1 MTGLHSKE
9 RDKIKVF
16 FVFSALSSF
25 VRRDLEICRKYFD
38 VKDMMVATF
47 LVPRKGRDPLVFV
60 KLLRG
65 VLWADIVYCW
75 FADLNAFFLTLFSVI
90 FRKKSLVVV
99 GGYEVAYV
107 PEMSYGSML
116 GRQSAFIV
124 KCVFKFAHR
133 ILAVSRFSQKE
144 ILNYAMHEKVEL
156 IYNGVDCGTFRPCG
170 EKRNDLVLMVGP
182 ISKEEIK
189 IHGLDTFVEAAKFL
203 HGVKFLAIGLSE
215 DAVNFLSRSLP
226 PNVTLMGIIPQKD
239 LIPHYQ
245 KAKVY
250 CQLSLR
256 ESFGMSLA
264 EAMCCE
270 CVPVV
275 TKNGG
280 AMSEVVG
287 KTGFFTRF
295 GDPQNV
301 AEMIMR
307 ALKSGKGKEA
317 RNRIVNY
324 FSITRREKT
333 LVNLIQKIV
342 FHYEEK

>member
-1 MTGLHSKE
+1 VLKAGKE
-9 RDKIKVF
+9 IKIL
-16 FVFSALSSF
+16 FVYSALSSF
-25 VRRDLEICRKYFD
+25 VRRDLELLRRHFD
-38 VKDMMVATF
+38 VREMKVMTF
-47 LVPRKGRDPLVFV
+47 LVPRKGRDPLVLL

-116 GRQSAFIV
+116 GRRSAFIV
-124 KCVFKFAHR
+124 KCVLKFAHR
-133 ILAVSRFSQKE
+133 ILAVSKFSQKE
-144 ILNYAMHEKVEL
+144 ILDYAMHEKVEL
-156 IYNGVDCGTFRPCG
+156 VFNGVDCETFRPCG
-170 EKRNDLVLMVGP
+170 ENRNDSVLMVGP

-189 IHGLDTFVEAAKFL
+189 IHGLDTFIEAAKFL
-203 HGVKFLAIGLSE
+203 PRVNFLAIGLSK
-215 DAVNFLSRSLP
+215 DAVNFLSKSLP

-239 LIPHYQ
+239 LIPYYQ
-245 KAKVY
+245 KSKVY

-256 ESFGMSLA
+256 ESFGVSLA

-275 TKNGG
+275 TKNAG

-307 ALKSGKGKEA
+307 ALKSEQGKEA
-317 RNRIVNY
+317 RNRIVKY
-324 FSITRREKT
+324 FSIRRREKA
-333 LVNLIQKIV
+333 LVNLIEKTV
-342 FHYEEK
+342 FHYEEE

>member
-1 MTGLHSKE
+1 MS
-9 RDKIKVF
+9 F
-16 FVFSALSSF
+16 SSF
-25 VRRDLEICRKYFD
+25 VRKDLELLKKHFD
-38 VKDMMVATF
+38 VKQMNVATF
-47 LVPRKGRDPLVFV
+47 LVPQKGRDPLVLL
-60 KLLRG
+60 KLLKG

-75 FADLNAFFLTLFSVI
+75 FADLNAFFLTLFSLI
-90 FRKKSLVVV
+90 FRRKSLVVV

-107 PEMSYGSML
+107 PEMGYGSML

-124 KCVFKFAHR
+124 KCVFKFAHK

-144 ILNYAMHEKVEL
+144 ILNYAASEKVEL
-156 IYNGVDCGTFRPCG
+156 VYNGIDCETFRPHS

-189 IHGLDTFVEAAKFL
+189 IHGLDTFIEAAKL
-203 HGVKFLAIGLSE
+203 LPEVEFLAIGLTGE
-215 DAVNFLSRSLP
+215 ALDFLSRSLP
-226 PNVTLMGIIPQKD
+226 SNVTLMGIIPQKD
-239 LIPHYQ
+239 LIPQYR

-275 TKNGG
+275 TENGG
-280 AMSEVVG
+280 AVSEVVG
-287 KTGFFTRF
+287 KTGFSTHF

-301 AEMIMR
+301 REMIMR
-307 ALKSGKGKEA
+307 ALKSEKGKEA
-317 RNRIVNY
+317 RNRVVKY

-333 LVNLIQKIV
+333 LVNLIQKTV
-342 FHYEEK
+342 FHYEER